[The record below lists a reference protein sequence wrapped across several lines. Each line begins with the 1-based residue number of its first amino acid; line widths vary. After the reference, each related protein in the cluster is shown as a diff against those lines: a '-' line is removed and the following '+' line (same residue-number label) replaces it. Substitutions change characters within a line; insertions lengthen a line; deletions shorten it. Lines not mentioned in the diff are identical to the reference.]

1 MSDEKHVFAGVDCT
15 KIISDFKKRM
25 EEDEKYR
32 KRIAEE
38 INGIMLEFELM
49 HQNAK
54 LPSYAHDGDA
64 GMDVFAVEDVTLP
77 KGIPTLVKTGLRCKI
92 PDGYEL
98 QVRPRSGLAVKGVT
112 VWNSPG
118 TIDSKYRGEIG
129 VILMYHNNECV
140 TLTEKRRDP
149 RTGEWIN
156 VGVGT
161 GPKGFHEIK
170 AGDKIAQLVLAP
182 VYKARPVKVDKVDTD
197 TDRGEGGFGSTGV

>member
-1 MSDEKHVFAGVDCT
+1 MSEEKYVFGGVDCT
-15 KIISDFKKRM
+15 KLIEDFKKRM
-25 EEDEKYR
+25 ETDEKYR
-32 KRIAEE
+32 SKIEEE
-38 INGIMLEFELM
+38 INGTKLEFELM
-49 HQNAK
+49 HPNAK

-64 GMDVFAVEDVTLP
+64 GMDVFAVEDVILP
-77 KGIPTLVKTGLRCKI
+77 KGMPNLVKTGLRCKI

-98 QVRPRSGLAVKGVT
+98 QVRPRSGLALKGVT
-112 VWNSPG
+112 VWNAPG

-149 RTGEWIN
+149 RTGKLID

-161 GPKGFHEIK
+161 GPRTQYEIK

-182 VYKARPVKVDKVDTD
+182 VYKAWPVKVDKVDTD